1 MTDIGKAYVQI
12 VPSAE
17 GISGSISE
25 ILSPEARSAG
35 QEAGEEAG
43 NSLASTMKK
52 VIAAAGIGLAIKKSI
67 DAVGDLAA
75 YGDEIDKMSQKL
87 GISAQAY
94 QEWDAIL
101 QHSGSDIN
109 AMKPAFK
116 TLVSQANAGSDAFQK
131 LGLSQEQVAN
141 MSSEELFAETIKGL
155 QNVNDEN
162 ERAQLANQLLG
173 RSYMELGPLLNT
185 SAEETEAMRQRVH
198 ELGGVMSD
206 EAVKASA
213 AYQDSLQ
220 DMQTAMAG
228 IGRTILAEFL
238 PSFTSIMDGISMV
251 FSGDPASG
259 VGMIMSG
266 IGMMAQTI
274 IDGVPQIIEAGYE
287 LASGLITAIGERLPD
302 IVAEG
307 GVMLEELANG
317 FLTSLPDMI
326 SKVGEVV
333 SAVLAWIMNN
343 LPRFLQS
350 GIQILGSIA
359 QGILRN
365 LPAIVSSIGQ
375 MAVKIVSTVV
385 SNLPKFLQ
393 QGIQIIGSIVKGLI
407 QAIPKVVS
415 AMPQIFGKIG
425 QYIKS
430 VNWLGLGRNIID
442 GIVKGL
448 RSAGSAV
455 KNFLMDI
462 AKGALDSVKRFFGI
476 KSPSRVMA
484 DEVGQ
489 YLPLGIAKGIE
500 KNASAVED
508 AMYDLAGDVTAKPVL
523 NAMVSGSRRDLAYV
537 SSGSSSSTTIYGGV
551 PINIYASDY
560 ANARE
565 VAQEVMHI
573 IKSEMNSERM
583 VFA

>member
-43 NSLASTMKK
+43 NSLAETMKK
-52 VIAAAGIGLAIKKSI
+52 IIAAAGIGLAIKKSI

-206 EAVKASA
+206 EAVKSSA

-251 FSGDPASG
+251 FSGDPESG

-287 LASGLITAIGERLPD
+287 LASGLITAIGERLPE
-302 IVAEG
+302 IIAEG

-317 FLTSLPDMI
+317 FLASLPDMI

-407 QAIPKVVS
+407 QGIPKVVS

-455 KNFLMDI
+455 KNFLMGI
-462 AKGALDSVKRFFGI
+462 AKDALGAVKRFFGI
-476 KSPSRVMA
+476 SSPSRVMA

-508 AMYDLAGDVTAKPVL
+508 AMYDLAGDVTAQPVL
-523 NAMVSGSRRDLAYV
+523 NAMVSGSRRDAAYV
-537 SSGSSSSTTIYGGV
+537 SSGSTSTTNYGGV
-551 PINIYASDY
+551 NVNVYTSDY
-560 ANARE
+560 GSAKE
-565 VAQEVMHI
+565 VAKEVVNI
-573 IKSEMNSERM
+573 LTSEMISQKA

>member
-52 VIAAAGIGLAIKKSI
+52 VIAAAGIGVAIKKSI

-155 QNVNDEN
+155 QNVSDEN
-162 ERAQLANQLLG
+162 ERAELASKLLG

-185 SAEETEAMRQRVH
+185 SAADTEAMRQRVH

-220 DMQTAMAG
+220 DMNTALAG
-228 IGRTILAEFL
+228 MGRTILANFL
-238 PSFTSIMDGISMV
+238 PSFTGIMDGISMI
-251 FSGDPASG
+251 FSGDPAGG
-259 VGMIMSG
+259 VGMIMNG
-266 IGMMAQTI
+266 IGEMAMTI
-274 IDGVPQIIEAGYE
+274 INGVPQ
-287 LASGLITAIGERLPD
+287 LIDAAYQLVTGVVTAIAEKLPE
-302 IVAEG
+302 VLEQG
-307 GVMLEELANG
+307 GSMITSMANG
-317 FLTSLPDMI
+317 FLQNLPTMI
-326 SKVGEVV
+326 NSVGTVISNV
-333 SAVLAWIMNN
+333 YSYILNN
-343 LPRFLQS
+343 LPKFLS
-350 GIQILGSIA
+350 KGVEIVGSIA
-359 QGILRN
+359 SGILKN
-365 LPAIVSSIGQ
+365 LPAIVSSILQ
-375 MAVKIVSTVV
+375 MAGKIISTLV
-385 SNLPKFLQ
+385 SNFPKFLQ
-393 QGIQIIGSIVKGLI
+393 QGLQLVVKIASGIIQGIPQVI
-407 QAIPKVVS
+407 QS
-415 AMPQIFGKIG
+415 AKQIFSNIG
-425 QYIKS
+425 NYIRS
-430 VNWLGLGRNIID
+430 VNWAGLGRNIID
-442 GIVKGL
+442 GIVNGL

-455 KNFLMDI
+455 KNFLMNI
-462 AKGALDSVKRFFGI
+462 AKSALDSVKRFFGI

-484 DEVGQ
+484 DEVGR
-489 YLPLGIAKGIE
+489 YLPLGIAQGIE
-500 KNASAVED
+500 KNASVVED
-508 AMYDLAGDVTAKPVL
+508 AMYDLAGDVTAKPVV
-523 NAMVSGSRRDLAYV
+523 NAMVADSRNAATSGSV
-537 SSGSSSSTTIYGGV
+537 SSTTNLGGV
-551 PINIYASDY
+551 NINISATDY
-560 ANARE
+560 ANAKE
-565 VAQEVMHI
+565 IADAVSDI
-573 IKSEMNSERM
+573 IFRQIKQKGA